1 MVRLDSEGNE
11 SGQEAILFA
20 MMMTRS
26 ATVCA
31 SMSKDLRKS
40 QKYMEE
46 MEKVVEKIENEFA
59 AKQQLESVGSTS
71 VFKDPIIQ
79 AATSVRKGQRL
90 LRATEKKK
98 ATAKKKKT
106 ATKKPRQEIVMSS

>member
-1 MVRLDSEGNE
+1 
-11 SGQEAILFA
+11 
-20 MMMTRS
+20 MMMRRS

-46 MEKVVEKIENEFA
+46 MEKVVVKIENEFA
-59 AKQQLESVGSTS
+59 AEQQSESVGSTS

-79 AATSVRKGQRL
+79 ATTSVQKGQRL